1 MKNYK
6 ISRGE
11 FNMYKTYNSR
21 TRRIA
26 KYFRKTW
33 KNKLCAIA
41 LLTVTYSVAKL
52 TGEATAFVIMLMFTV
67 PMFFARSNWF
77 TN

>member
-1 MKNYK
+1 
-6 ISRGE
+6 
-11 FNMYKTYNSR
+11 MYRTHNSKSH
-21 TRRIA
+21 RIA
-26 KYFRKTW
+26 RYFRKTW

-41 LLTVTYSVAKL
+41 LLTLTFSVAKL
-52 TGEATAFVIMLMFTV
+52 TGEATAFVIMLVFAL